1 MEAEYR
7 DISLN
12 QLKKWAGLAE
22 TRGRRGE
29 GLFIA
34 EGVKVVDEL
43 LKSGR
48 PVEAFLVMP
57 EKKPYWEKVVASAE
71 REIPVYQAGQR
82 QWKKISQDKEP
93 EGLMAVVKKEKEMTL
108 ASFLDSVAGSLLI
121 LHEINNPSNLGAL
134 ARSACWFG
142 FGGIIISRNSVDWTN
157 PRAIRASM
165 GSIFHL
171 DILADVD
178 LADAMA
184 EIRKNRPVIGSDA
197 GRGEAPHPVEK
208 DAALLLGSESHGL
221 PQHLLA
227 PADEKWRIPGG
238 GKIQSLSLPQAAAIM
253 MYEMV
258 KKG

>member
-142 FGGIIISRNSVDWTN
+142 FGGIIIGRNSVDWTN
-157 PRAIRASM
+157 PKAIRASM

-221 PQHLLA
+221 PQYLLA